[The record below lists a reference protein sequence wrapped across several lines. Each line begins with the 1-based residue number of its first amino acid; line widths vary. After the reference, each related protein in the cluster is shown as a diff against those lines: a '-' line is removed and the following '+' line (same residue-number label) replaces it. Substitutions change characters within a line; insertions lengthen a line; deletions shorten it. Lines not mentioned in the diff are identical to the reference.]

1 MIFLSARTFVGPLSR
16 VKRLAYTF
24 GEFVSETGETLKGRQ
39 GRQERGREERVDAQ
53 VDFEGNVASNNSGTV
68 FIQSCGCFVI
78 SKRRAGP

>member
-1 MIFLSARTFVGPLSR
+1 MSR
-16 VKRLAYTF
+16 VKRFVYTF

-39 GRQERGREERVDAQ
+39 GRWEGEERVDAQ